1 MMKFDKYGIFDLLRF
16 TLSMTTDEKVMLA
29 TWRAFRAE
37 SRGPLF
43 AVKLPD
49 PAKRRAQFEFN
60 RIAIEAL
67 RDLHT
72 SVADIIRL
80 THLNRSTV
88 ERHCRRW
95 SDMTEPQR
103 QARRESW
110 QRLLDHADQERIA
123 FLVEGQREKARRQR
137 GDDDA

>member
-1 MMKFDKYGIFDLLRF
+1 MINSDKYGIFDLLRF
-16 TLSMTTDEKVMLA
+16 TLSTTTDERVMLA
-29 TWRAFRAE
+29 TWRAFRSE
-37 SRGPLF
+37 LKGPLF

-60 RIAIEAL
+60 RFAIEAL

-80 THLNRSTV
+80 TDLNRSTV

-95 SDMTEPQR
+95 SDMTETER
-103 QARRESW
+103 RARRESR
-110 QRLLDHADQERIA
+110 QRLLEHADQERIA
-123 FLVEGQREKARRQR
+123 FIVANQRAKAQ
-137 GDDDA
+137 GDDDG